1 MKIKLLRNYRHKVTG
16 NVVFVYEVTGSK
28 ADLVAYK
35 EAQGENYVEEDE
47 TGKVLWFTTR
57 CVGPVGKLI
66 ITSTGKLVPDMSE
79 YEAAASLVAQFGG
92 NFGQELAKASVA
104 KLLGGNSGSSTTS
117 TPRAEEANASDDSSL
132 DQM

>member
-28 ADLVAYK
+28 ADLVAYA

-117 TPRAEEANASDDSSL
+117 TPRTEEANASDDSSL

>member
-117 TPRAEEANASDDSSL
+117 TPRTEEANASDDSSL